1 MMRLSSKDLLIV
13 SLLAIGTYL
22 KSSPVVISA
31 VVLWA
36 IVAAEAVLSQK
47 NKDSEIVTLI
57 SRMEKLEKDHSLLSG
72 DIRNVA
78 ERAKT
83 ILGENF

>member
-1 MMRLSSKDLLIV
+1 MMQLSSKDLLIIA
-13 SLLAIGTYL
+13 LLSIGTYL
-22 KSSPVVISA
+22 KSPITVISA
-31 VVLWA
+31 VVLCAVVSTEA
-36 IVAAEAVLSQK
+36 IFTHK
-47 NKDSEIVTLI
+47 NKDAEINSLI
-57 SRMEKLEKDHSLLSG
+57 LRMGKLEKDYSLLSG

>member
-1 MMRLSSKDLLIV
+1 MMQLSSKDLLIIA
-13 SLLAIGTYL
+13 LLGIGTYL

-36 IVAAEAVLSQK
+36 IVAAEVVLSQK
-47 NKDSEIVTLI
+47 NKDNEIVILI
-57 SRMEKLEKDHSLLSG
+57 SRMEKLEKDHSALSM
-72 DIRNVA
+72 DINNVA

>member
-47 NKDSEIVTLI
+47 NKDSEIAGMLL
-57 SRMEKLEKDHSLLSG
+57 RMEKIEKQNSALTM
-72 DIRNVA
+72 DITNVA
-78 ERAKT
+78 ERAKV